1 MPGMRS
7 EDDILRAFEGLDT
20 VPGSKKPRRELTDK
34 ALKQRARILGESNGW
49 DAKPI
54 IKTIQGVETEVF
66 TVGAL
71 AQAIEKE
78 VVTIRHWEKKGYFPM
93 APYRLRSKSL
103 QGKKVNG
110 NRVYTRE
117 LIEIVIEEFQKRGL
131 LGVPRIEWTRHEDLT
146 EAIVLRWRKAM
157 SKEQ

>member
-7 EDDILRAFEGLDT
+7 EDEILRAFEGLDT
-20 VPGSKKPRRELTDK
+20 VPGSKKPRKEVTEK
-34 ALKQRARILGESNGW
+34 SLKQRARILGESNGW
-49 DAKPI
+49 DEKPI
-54 IKTIQGVETEVF
+54 LKVIQGVETEVF

-71 AQAIEKE
+71 AHALEKQ
-78 VVTIRHWEKKGYFPM
+78 VVTIRHWEKKGYFPL

-117 LIEIVIEEFQKRGL
+117 LITIAIEEFQARGL
-131 LGVPRIEWTRHEDLT
+131 LGSARIEWSLHEDLT
-146 EAIVLRWRKAM
+146 NAIVARWRKAM
-157 SKEQ
+157 HQEQ